1 MAVKQWWS
9 DYEKDPSAAVGKL
22 TNMMIEACGLAE
34 RLPLEAFGEDDD
46 TDVDDYIAG
55 LVERCTSGKARDE
68 EEASAVTG
76 ASVFAKKDKASKKVR
91 ANFCDFW
98 DKFVDN
104 APEEGRAQH
113 LALARARALVVLEV
127 ALAVGAV
134 AELELAR
141 RGVGDEVALHEVVH
155 EVVHVLREAETLV
168 VLCVNDR
175 SRQPHAIDA

>member
-1 MAVKQWWS
+1 MPMAVKQWWS

-34 RLPLEAFGEDDD
+34 RLPPEAFSEDDD
-46 TDVDDYIAG
+46 KDVDDYIAG
-55 LVERCTSGKARDE
+55 LVERCTSGKVRDE

-104 APEEGRAQH
+104 APEVPDAACTCLADVPLSHWRAARFC
-113 LALARARALVVLEV
+113 ALRLQRKGGFSPLM
-127 ALAVGAV
+127 
-134 AELELAR
+134 
-141 RGVGDEVALHEVVH
+141 
-155 EVVHVLREAETLV
+155 
-168 VLCVNDR
+168 
-175 SRQPHAIDA
+175 S

>member
-1 MAVKQWWS
+1 MPMAVKQWWS

-34 RLPLEAFGEDDD
+34 RLPPEAFSEDDD
-46 TDVDDYIAG
+46 KDVDDYIAG
-55 LVERCTSGKARDE
+55 LVERCTSGKVRDE

-104 APEEGRAQH
+104 APEVPDAACTCLADVPLAHWRAACFC
-113 LALARARALVVLEV
+113 ALRLQAQ
-127 ALAVGAV
+127 
-134 AELELAR
+134 R
-141 RGVGDEVALHEVVH
+141 RFSPL
-155 EVVHVLREAETLV
+155 
-168 VLCVNDR
+168 
-175 SRQPHAIDA
+175 